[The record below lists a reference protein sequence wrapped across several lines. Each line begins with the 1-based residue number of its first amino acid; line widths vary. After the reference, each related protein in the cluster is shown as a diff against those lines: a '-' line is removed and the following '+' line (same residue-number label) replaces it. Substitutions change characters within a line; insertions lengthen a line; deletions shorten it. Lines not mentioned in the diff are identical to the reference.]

1 MESPDGLFDHICL
14 TVFGGA
20 NSILNYR
27 LVAAGNMNQ
36 AIYLNTE
43 KGAFFLKSNFEQEA
57 DIFPREREGLA
68 WLRENCNLY
77 VPETVAVG
85 QYEDRHY
92 LLMDWIGSSFP
103 KKGYS
108 SRLGEGLAE
117 LHMCTKKEFGLDK
130 DNYIAVLSQKN
141 TWNASWTAFF
151 IENRLEPQLQ
161 LAFYNGLIDQEFVQ
175 YFRSIY
181 DALQNFF
188 PPEKPALLHGDFWS
202 GNIMVDANG
211 LPALI
216 DPAVYFGN
224 REMDLAFSHLFGG
237 FTDGFYEAYQEVF
250 PLEPG
255 FEERVPVYNLYP
267 LLVHLNLFGK
277 AYLSGIKQ
285 TLKRFAG

>member
-1 MESPDGLFDHICL
+1 MDSPDELFDHICL

-27 LVAAGNMNQ
+27 LVAAGSMNQ

-57 DIFPREREGLA
+57 DIFPREREGLDL
-68 WLRENCNLY
+68 LRENCNLY
-77 VPETVAVG
+77 VPDTVAVG
-85 QYEDRHY
+85 QFEDRHY
-92 LLMDWIGSSFP
+92 LLMHWISSSFP
-103 KKGYS
+103 KPDYS

-117 LHMCTKKEFGLDK
+117 LHMCTSRQFGLDN
-130 DNYIAVLSQKN
+130 DNYIAVLPQKN
-141 TWNASWTAFF
+141 TWKSSWTSFF

-161 LAFYNGLIDQEFVQ
+161 LAFYKGLIDQEFLH

-181 DALQNFF
+181 EVLQDFF
-188 PPEKPALLHGDFWS
+188 PSEKPALLHGDFWT
-202 GNIMVDANG
+202 GNIMVDSKG

-224 REMDLAFSHLFGG
+224 REMDLAFSRLFGG
-237 FTDGFYEAYQEVF
+237 FTNGFFEAYQQVF

-277 AYLSGIKQ
+277 AYLPGIQK